1 MIIPLASSFGN
12 GDVLLWF
19 LEFFL
24 FVIWFWLL
32 LTIFGDLF
40 RDHEM
45 SGGAKAVWVI
55 VLVFLPYI
63 GILVYLIAR
72 GQGMAA
78 RAAAQNAMMQDQ
90 MDARIRQA
98 AGTSATPADQIAQ
111 AKALLDSG
119 AIDQAEYDTLKASAL
134 SS

>member
-1 MIIPLASSFGN
+1 MITPLAASFGN

-45 SGGAKAVWVI
+45 SGGMKALWVI
-55 VLVFLPYI
+55 VLVLLPYL
-63 GILVYLIAR
+63 GILVYLISR
-72 GQGMAA
+72 GQGMGA
-78 RAAAQNAMMQDQ
+78 RAAKQQALMQEQLDS
-90 MDARIRQA
+90 RIREA
-98 AGTSATPADQIAQ
+98 SGTTATAADQIAQ

-119 AIDQAEYDTLKASAL
+119 AIDQAEYDQLKASAL
-134 SS
+134 S